1 MWAVVPVKEMQ
12 DAKQRLAG
20 CLDPAERRALVKAM
34 LSDVL
39 EALGAVSLLKG
50 VLVVT
55 RDPEAA
61 RCAASAGARVLDEI
75 GEEGLNAALEQ
86 ASAYLAA
93 QGARGIVV
101 VPGDVPSFRAS
112 ELTSI
117 LEFHE
122 GPGARVSLVS
132 DRHGL
137 GTNCIACSPPDLCRF
152 HFGEGSFAA
161 HQEEALKRAAE
172 IRTLTPAGLQLD
184 IDTAEDLDA
193 LALIQVGK
201 RTGRLL
207 ESLSA
212 SSQDR
217 QAIGVS
223 A

>member
-20 CLDPAERRALVKAM
+20 FLAPAERRALVKAM
-34 LSDVL
+34 LADVL
-39 EALGAVSLLKG
+39 EALSAVSLLDG

-61 RCAASAGARVLDEI
+61 RCAASAGAMVLDEI

-86 ASAYLAA
+86 ASAYLTA
-93 QGARGIVV
+93 QGTRGIVV

-137 GTNCIACSPPDLCRF
+137 GRDSKCS
-152 HFGEGSFAA
+152 
-161 HQEEALKRAAE
+161 
-172 IRTLTPAGLQLD
+172 
-184 IDTAEDLDA
+184 
-193 LALIQVGK
+193 
-201 RTGRLL
+201 
-207 ESLSA
+207 
-212 SSQDR
+212 SSCC
-217 QAIGVS
+217 
-223 A
+223 